1 MHKGRCKMDPEK
13 CTSVSACGDE
23 DANMQNWRGD
33 QEACAFDY
41 YSENFG
47 ALGQSAKSHYIDNG
61 FQIIQALRMNLSN
74 PDSAD
79 SNRGPITSVGR
90 QEVRCAVRFPLSLP
104 VVLST
109 GESDVEGHTRNVSA
123 SGVLFAL
130 NQALRVGS
138 DVRFSMRMPRETL
151 GSPQDVVVHCKG
163 RVVRCSSSHNE
174 HLAAATIDEY
184 RFAEH

>member
-1 MHKGRCKMDPEK
+1 MNSLKPHSPYP
-13 CTSVSACGDE
+13 TS
-23 DANMQNWRGD
+23 
-33 QEACAFDY
+33 
-41 YSENFG
+41 
-47 ALGQSAKSHYIDNG
+47 L
-61 FQIIQALRMNLSN
+61 
-74 PDSAD
+74 PDSD
-79 SNRGPITSVGR
+79 RGR

-109 GESDVEGHTRNVSA
+109 GETEIAGLTRNVSA

-130 NQALRVGS
+130 DRDLQVGL
-138 DVRFSMRMPRETL
+138 DLRFSMRMPHAVL
-151 GSPQDVVVHCKG
+151 GAPQDVLVQCKG